1 MIANRL
7 KQPPCQQIQ
16 DLSARGAMFIVNHS
30 GGKDSQAMFHY
41 IHAHVPAAQIL
52 IVHALL
58 PEVEWDG
65 VEEHVRN
72 TTLGLP
78 VLTCRS
84 RRTLL
89 QMIEERGMFPSPS
102 NRQCTSDLKR
112 GPIERTIR
120 QTGFKLIVNC
130 MGMRAEESSS
140 RSKLTTLKLSTKNSV
155 NKREW
160 YDWLPIHD
168 WLVGEVF
175 ATIMRVG
182 QEPHWAYGKG
192 MSRLSCCFCIMS
204 NKADLTTA
212 ARLNPALYKRY
223 VELEKSTGQVM
234 MMPSKKSGRLG
245 LEAITGIA
253 A

>member
-78 VLTCRS
+78 VLTLS
-84 RRTLL
+84 
-89 QMIEERGMFPSPS
+89 
-102 NRQCTSDLKR
+102 
-112 GPIERTIR
+112 
-120 QTGFKLIVNC
+120 LIH
-130 MGMRAEESSS
+130 
-140 RSKLTTLKLSTKNSV
+140 
-155 NKREW
+155 
-160 YDWLPIHD
+160 I
-168 WLVGEVF
+168 
-175 ATIMRVG
+175 
-182 QEPHWAYGKG
+182 
-192 MSRLSCCFCIMS
+192 
-204 NKADLTTA
+204 
-212 ARLNPALYKRY
+212 
-223 VELEKSTGQVM
+223 
-234 MMPSKKSGRLG
+234 
-245 LEAITGIA
+245 
-253 A
+253 